1 MVSIDLGT
9 GKNILVSETPQE
21 PRAFG
26 NKTKE
31 GRRNGTKGS
40 IHSSKGD
47 AVGDL
52 EQNMDADFE
61 EDYDQAFLAKAKWVV
76 LALSCW
82 IGMAA
87 NYCYDNPSA
96 THEFLRS
103 HFDTPGQSMNF
114 ESFFNLLYSV
124 FSIPNIIFP
133 LIVGM
138 MGAILGDV
146 FVSNLSMLLL
156 IIASVGVALGV
167 QIRSE
172 TLMLCCRAVYGLGLE
187 GVSVTQTSLL
197 VTWFSGKH
205 KRESRVALALGLL
218 SSSGRFG
225 SVVNNFLTPTIA
237 GSMGL
242 LASYYTTCIFI
253 AIAFFAGL
261 VQWRLEKRRCSRIVK
276 TESDVTASSPS
287 VLDIVRSLTKLPKE
301 FWAIVIIAALFYGI
315 FFGANN
321 VSQAFVVERLCG
333 ETCCG
338 TGNSIDSC
346 PTGKAAIEKAS
357 YLMSIPA
364 IVSISLSIFVGLA
377 LDRYGRMLFV
387 MSFSVL
393 LLCLAFGLFAIS
405 SVPLPL
411 AFVLEGLSVVV
422 FCTMIWPTMS
432 RAATGSISV
441 AIGVTICAQNLV
453 LSLYPLVVAA
463 VREAAGNYQAV
474 QYLFLATSA
483 ATAVMSI
490 ALWFWDFKYNKSAI
504 DKAEKKLA

>member
-1 MVSIDLGT
+1 MDAE
-9 GKNILVSETPQE
+9 KDILASETPQE
-21 PRAFG
+21 NGALE
-26 NKTKE
+26 NKTSDCVRE
-31 GRRNGTKGS
+31 GTHSTKAN
-40 IHSSKGD
+40 

-52 EQNMDADFE
+52 ERNMDDDLQ
-61 EDYDQAFLAKAKWVV
+61 EDYDQAFLAKAKWMV

-82 IGMAA
+82 IGIAVY
-87 NYCYDNPSA
+87 YCYDNPSA

-103 HFDTPGQSMNF
+103 RFDTPGQSMNF
-114 ESFFNLLYSV
+114 ETFFNLLYSV
-124 FSIPNIIFP
+124 FSIPNIINP
-133 LIVGM
+133 LIVGAM
-138 MGAILGDV
+138 SAILGAV
-146 FVSNLSMLLL
+146 FVSNLSILLL
-156 IIASVGVALGV
+156 IISSAGVALGV

-187 GVSVTQTSLL
+187 GVSVTQAALM

-205 KRESRVALALGLL
+205 KKESRVALALGLL
-218 SSSGRFG
+218 CSSCRVG

-242 LASYYTTCIFI
+242 LASYYTTCIFN
-253 AIAFFAGL
+253 ATAFFAGL

-387 MSFSVL
+387 MSSSVL
-393 LLCLAFGLFAIS
+393 
-405 SVPLPL
+405 
-411 AFVLEGLSVVV
+411 
-422 FCTMIWPTMS
+422 
-432 RAATGSISV
+432 
-441 AIGVTICAQNLV
+441 
-453 LSLYPLVVAA
+453 
-463 VREAAGNYQAV
+463 
-474 QYLFLATSA
+474 
-483 ATAVMSI
+483 
-490 ALWFWDFKYNKSAI
+490 
-504 DKAEKKLA
+504 

>member
-205 KRESRVALALGLL
+205 KKESRVALALGLL

-242 LASYYTTCIFI
+242 LASYYTTCIFN
-253 AIAFFAGL
+253 ATAFFAGL

-463 VREAAGNYQAV
+463 VREAAGNYLAV
-474 QYLFLATSA
+474 QYLFLVTSVV
-483 ATAVMSI
+483 TAVMSI
-490 ALWFWDFKYNKSAI
+490 ALWFWDYKYNGSAI